1 MTILRMTPEAEASG
15 LTAEIYDADRR
26 SLGYVPSHTKAMSLN
41 PEAYLAWESLTKAI
55 SSSLGIRRYELVTL
69 AAAQAIGSTHCRLAH
84 GKKTLKII
92 GEEQLL
98 AIARDFHSAGLPEAE
113 VAMMDYAVKL
123 SADAAS
129 MTDGDAKRLRDFGF
143 SDREIAD
150 ITLAA
155 AARNFFSRAVLAM
168 GVDLDIPEGVSE
180 ELQNAL
186 LAPLPQMPVT
196 TEGGSDPTKST
207 GD

>member
-41 PEAYLAWESLTKAI
+41 PEAYLAWESLTQAI

-69 AAAQAIGSTHCRLAH
+69 AAAQAIGSGHCRLAH
-84 GKKTLKII
+84 GKKTLRII
-92 GEEQLL
+92 GEEQLR
-98 AIARDFHSAGLPEAE
+98 AIAKDFHDAGLPEAE

-123 SADAAS
+123 STDAAS
-129 MTDGDAKRLRDFGF
+129 MTESDAQRLSDFGF

-155 AARNFFSRAVLAM
+155 AARNFFSRALLAM
-168 GVDLDIPEGVSE
+168 GVDLDVPEGISD

-186 LAPLPQMPVT
+186 LAPLFRVHGPGT
-196 TEGGSDPTKST
+196 GGDAGDSGSD
-207 GD
+207 

>member
-1 MTILRMTPEAEASG
+1 MSILKMTSEAEASG
-15 LTAEIYDADRR
+15 LKAEIYDADRR

-55 SSSLGIRRYELVTL
+55 SSSLGLRRYELVTL
-69 AAAQAIGSTHCRLAH
+69 AAAQGVGSTHCRLAH

-92 GEEQLL
+92 SEEQLR
-98 AIARDFHSAGLPEAE
+98 AIARDFHDAGLPAAE

-123 SADAAS
+123 STDAAA
-129 MTDGDAKRLRDFGF
+129 MTDNDAQQLRDVGL

-168 GVDLDIPEGVSE
+168 GVDLDVPPGLSPD
-180 ELQNAL
+180 LQSAL
-186 LAPLPQMPVT
+186 LAPLERPSAEAAQRP
-196 TEGGSDPTKST
+196 
-207 GD
+207 

>member
-1 MTILRMTPEAEASG
+1 MTILKMTPEAEASG

-84 GKKTLKII
+84 GKKTLKIM

-129 MTDGDAKRLRDFGF
+129 MTDSDAKRLRDFGF

-186 LAPLPQMPVT
+186 LAPLAQMRGT
-196 TEGGSDPTKST
+196 AEEGSAPRSPR
-207 GD
+207 

>member
-41 PEAYLAWESLTKAI
+41 PEAYFAWEALTKAI

-84 GKKTLKII
+84 GKKTLQII

-98 AIARDFHSAGLPEAE
+98 AIARDFHDAGLPEAE

-123 SADAAS
+123 SADAAF
-129 MTDGDAKRLRDFGF
+129 MTDSDAKRLRDFGF

-168 GVDLDIPEGVSE
+168 GVDLDVPDGVSE

-186 LAPLPQMPVT
+186 LAPLPQMRGT
-196 TEGGSDPTKST
+196 AEEGSAPANSAGN
-207 GD
+207 

>member
-41 PEAYLAWESLTKAI
+41 PEAYFAWESLTKAI

-98 AIARDFHSAGLPEAE
+98 AIARDFHSADLPASE

-123 SADAAS
+123 SVDAAS
-129 MTDGDAKRLRDFGF
+129 MTDSDAKRLRDFGF

-168 GVDLDIPEGVSE
+168 GVDLDVPEGVSE

-186 LAPLPQMPVT
+186 LAPLP
-196 TEGGSDPTKST
+196 
-207 GD
+207 